1 MTDAAGSDPRQRKQ
15 RAVVLILL
23 AVLLISA
30 SLFLGNRKD
39 ADIIVVTL
47 PSGKQIEA
55 EVADTPEKLLFGL
68 AFREGLPEGSG
79 MLYIFE
85 SSGPH
90 RVRTKGYRIP
100 VDMIWVNESRHIVH
114 LIEHAEPCAEDPC
127 PFYGPPPEHVR
138 YLIQA
143 TAGLIRREHL
153 QTGAELKFA
162 LRL

>member
-1 MTDAAGSDPRQRKQ
+1 MSSTTESDPRQRKQ

-23 AVLLISA
+23 AILLISA
-30 SLFLGNRKD
+30 SVFFGNHKD

-47 PSGKQIEA
+47 PSGNQIEA

-68 AFREGLPEGSG
+68 AFREELPEGSG

-85 SSGPH
+85 ASGPH

-100 VDMIWVNESRHIVH
+100 VDMIWVDEYRHIVH
-114 LIEHAEPCAEDPC
+114 LVEHAEPCAEDPC
-127 PFYGPPPEHVR
+127 PFYGPPPEHAR
-138 YLIQA
+138 YILQA